1 MFLKFPLW
9 AWACCHTA
17 VTISARRTLPM
28 LEQNGGINF
37 SEQIYMIRY
46 DGCLIDVM
54 DWSEVYELIYFKV
67 GDALFLSYFIW
78 LRDC

>member
-1 MFLKFPLW
+1 
-9 AWACCHTA
+9 
-17 VTISARRTLPM
+17 M
-28 LEQNGGINF
+28 LEQNGGINL

-78 LRDC
+78 LPDC

>member
-1 MFLKFPLW
+1 
-9 AWACCHTA
+9 
-17 VTISARRTLPM
+17 M
-28 LEQNGGINF
+28 LEQNGGINL

-67 GDALFLSYFIW
+67 GDVLFLSYFIW

>member
-9 AWACCHTA
+9 AWACFHTA
-17 VTISARRTLPM
+17 GTISARSTLPM
-28 LEQNGGINF
+28 LEQNGGINL

>member
-9 AWACCHTA
+9 AWASCPTA
-17 VTISARRTLPM
+17 GLLAPQLSSDTWTKWRNQFVK
-28 LEQNGGINF
+28 
-37 SEQIYMIRY
+37 QIYMIRY

-67 GDALFLSYFIW
+67 GNTLFLSYFVW

>member
-17 VTISARRTLPM
+17 GTISARSTLPM
-28 LEQNGGINF
+28 LEQNGGINL

-78 LRDC
+78 LPDC